1 MAYEVVGTKRK
12 RKLYQMPFMR
22 HIDDKP
28 VVRFTNYDKY
38 SRREALKKFL
48 GDSYLRYHLDIKENM
63 EQFENDLMTS
73 RFLIANQSSYGRA
86 MDHVMR
92 TEVSNMDIRCQNNPK
107 PKVFLENSNSTTL
120 PFQDLYKFAQRNPR
134 ASRTKL
140 IYFSQSQ

>member
-1 MAYEVVGTKRK
+1 MAYEVVGTKHK

-73 RFLIANQSSYGRA
+73 RFLIANQSSFGRA

-92 TEVSNMDIRCQNNPK
+92 TGGQ
-107 PKVFLENSNSTTL
+107 
-120 PFQDLYKFAQRNPR
+120 QHGH
-134 ASRTKL
+134 
-140 IYFSQSQ
+140 

>member
-38 SRREALKKFL
+38 SGREALKKFL
-48 GDSYLRYHLDIKENM
+48 GKSYLRYHLDIKENM

-92 TEVSNMDIRCQNNPK
+92 TEVSNMDIRGQDNPK
-107 PKVFLENSNSTTL
+107 PKVFLENSN
-120 PFQDLYKFAQRNPR
+120 
-134 ASRTKL
+134 
-140 IYFSQSQ
+140 

>member
-12 RKLYQMPFMR
+12 RKLYQMAFMR

-92 TEVSNMDIRCQNNPK
+92 TEVSNMDIRGQDNPK

-120 PFQDLYKFAQRNPR
+120 PFQDLYKFDQRNPR
-134 ASRTKL
+134 ASRTKS